1 MDTEKP
7 TNLMLNSDYIYMERN
22 TSVFT
27 SLSQA
32 DLTLGAAC
40 GGGWLWTASGNLHFS
55 HLNVCLLM
63 ALVGQR

>member
-7 TNLMLNSDYIYMERN
+7 TNLMLNSESVYMERN

-32 DLTLGAAC
+32 DLTLGAAR
-40 GGGWLWTASGNLHFS
+40 GGGWL
-55 HLNVCLLM
+55 
-63 ALVGQR
+63 